1 MTRPLVIWNQHKL
14 ETLEEAIALAEA
26 GGRSLVTWTETE
38 KPSRYA
44 KGIEHNWTMTMA
56 RETADHV
63 RTELHLNPMP
73 VFPENREGREP

>member
-14 ETLEEAIALAEA
+14 ETLEEAIAAANAE
-26 GGRSLVTWTETE
+26 GRSLVKWTETE

-44 KGIEHNWTMTMA
+44 KGIEHAWTLSLAVETAAEVRAEMA
-56 RETADHV
+56 RNH
-63 RTELHLNPMP
+63 MP

>member
-14 ETLEEAIALAEA
+14 ETLEEAIALSEA
-26 GGRSLVTWTETE
+26 GGLAMVTWTETE
-38 KPSRYA
+38 KPSMFA
-44 KGIEHNWTMTMA
+44 KGIEHHWTISLA

-63 RTELHLNPMP
+63 RTELYLNPMP